1 MAVVS
6 SNTPDLRRLLV
17 SSPGPVTPEMS
28 MLQAWELS
36 HLRDSAGMTAEIQAA
51 LVIADGRLVGWLPLS
66 AWVQLSV
73 AGDSLADT
81 PVAAVMVP
89 PVAVLRPADLVDVNT
104 LVRRFQD
111 HRVSALPVVDESEQ
125 VLGWLPQ
132 SHLLAMIDSLGQT
145 HQVSTLQQRVTQL
158 QLQQREIR
166 FLQAL
171 TQKVA
176 AADDFEVAL
185 EVVLGYLCELTRWD
199 CGEIWLPTADGQ
211 HLRAG
216 SICCYSPDD
225 IQGFRQASTQI
236 TFAPDQ
242 SLPGRV
248 WSRCQPEWIADISGT
263 VPGEFL
269 RLQPALNDG
278 IRAALGVPILAD
290 QQVVAV
296 LVLLSRQVQ
305 TLDAALL
312 ELLTSLAVHL
322 GQAIQRKQMEAELR
336 RSEAT
341 NRAILQAL
349 PDLLLRM
356 NRDGT
361 YLGMLSGGS
370 VKVILPPQ
378 EISSPS
384 IYDSLPQDVA
394 DQRIAYVHQA
404 LETGQMQQYE
414 QVFQLDGQTYYEEV
428 RIVPLTG
435 EEVLVIVRDIC
446 DRKATEQA
454 LLQSEQRFRSMFEYH
469 DSVMLLIDPDS
480 QQIVDV
486 NQAAVAFYGYTHE
499 SLTQLTLAE
508 LNQLPQDKIR
518 QMLQQAKANERNA
531 FIVPHRLADGTLR
544 WVENHSSAIEY
555 QAQELLFCII
565 HDVTDRLDAEIA
577 LHQLNQD
584 LEKRVQQRTAAL
596 QQSQARYQAV
606 VEDQTE
612 LICRFLVDGTL
623 TFANAAYCRYF
634 QLPAAQIIGKSIW
647 QLIPE
652 ANRSLVARHL
662 YALSQDNTMST
673 YETQTILPA
682 GHIVWQLWTHRA
694 IFDSQGHL
702 LEYQAVGRDITE
714 RKQAE
719 MALKESEMKLRLFID
734 HAPAAVAMFDGQ
746 MCYIAVSDRWR
757 RDYCL
762 GERPLIGQCHYDI
775 FPDMPQRWHQIHQR
789 CLAGAVEIC
798 EEDPWPRTDG
808 SLSWLRWEVR
818 PWHRADG
825 TIGGLVMLTENI
837 SDRKRAAEELRQT
850 NAALERATRLKDE
863 FLANMSHE
871 LRTPLNA
878 ILGLSEVLQEHVYG
892 PLNQRQTKAIT
903 TIEHSGRHLLELIN
917 DILDLSKIEAGKFEL
932 QPAEVSV
939 RRLCEASLEVVQ
951 PMAARKAIGLNVDRA
966 DAIDCIWA
974 DERRLRQVLINLL
987 TNAIKFTPDGGQV
1000 TLSIS
1005 WAETD
1010 LPMVSPAANQ
1020 LASATDAPAT
1030 SASTETAPF
1039 PAEVTPSSHP
1049 MIEFAVTD
1057 TGIGIAPEH
1066 VDRLFKAFVQID
1078 SRLNRQY
1085 SGTGLGLAL
1094 VKRIAEL
1101 HGGDVAVTSQVGAGS
1116 CFTVRLPQPSL
1127 ASADTVAANGNMRL
1141 STVPSSSGHPEPTT
1155 DSPRPSNLQDQ
1166 GHGRAASRRHH
1177 LTILLSHDSDATA
1190 DTWGDYLMDKGYG
1203 VIKATDG
1210 ETTLALARVHRP
1222 DVILMDIPTLGNSE
1236 VEVIGQIR
1244 QEPELQTALIVALV
1258 AMPMAAEQQ
1267 HRLEAEVDAYLTK
1280 PVRLRHLIETL
1291 QHLVTSSYRS
1301 EIS

>member
-1 MAVVS
+1 
-6 SNTPDLRRLLV
+6 
-17 SSPGPVTPEMS
+17 
-28 MLQAWELS
+28 MLQAWHLS
-36 HLRDSAGMTAEIQAA
+36 RLDDAAGMTAEIQAA
-51 LVIADGRLVGWLPLS
+51 LVVADGRLVGWVPLS
-66 AWVQLSV
+66 TWVQLSL
-73 AGDSLADT
+73 AGDSLANT

-89 PVAVLRPADLVDVNT
+89 PVAVLSLADLSDVNT
-104 LVRRFQD
+104 LVQRFQA
-111 HRVSALPVVDESEQ
+111 HRVSALPVVDEHGQ
-125 VLGWLPQ
+125 VLGWFPQ
-132 SHLLAMIDSLGQT
+132 SQLLTLIDAPGQA
-145 HQVSTLQQRVTQL
+145 HQLSMLQQHIA
-158 QLQQREIR
+158 QLQQQQCEIR

-199 CGEIWLPTADGQ
+199 CAEIWLPTADGQ

-225 IQGFRQASTQI
+225 IQAFRQASTQI

-242 SLPGRV
+242 GLPGRV
-248 WSRCQPEWIADISGT
+248 WSRCQSEWIVDIAQT
-263 VPGEFL
+263 APGEFL
-269 RLQPALNDG
+269 RLQPALTDG

-296 LVLLSRQVQ
+296 LVLLSQQVQ
-305 TLDAALL
+305 TADAALL

-322 GQAIQRKQMEAELR
+322 GQTIQRKQIEADLR

-356 NRDGT
+356 DRKGT
-361 YLGMLSGGS
+361 YLGLLSRGS
-370 VKVILPPQ
+370 VNLILPP
-378 EISSPS
+378 EDIPFATV
-384 IYDSLPQDVA
+384 YETLPQDIA
-394 DQRIAYVHQA
+394 DQRVTSTGQA
-404 LETGQMQQYE
+404 LDTGEMQQYE
-414 QVFQLDGQTYYEEV
+414 QVFQHEGQTYYEEV

-435 EEVLVIVRDIC
+435 DEVLVIVRDIC
-446 DRKATEQA
+446 DRKAAEQA
-454 LLQSEQRFRSMFEYH
+454 LLQSEQRFRNMFEHH
-469 DSVMLLIDPDS
+469 DSVMLLVDPDS
-480 QQIVDV
+480 QQIVDA
-486 NQAAVAFYGYTHE
+486 NQAAVAFYGYPQEHLTH
-499 SLTQLTLAE
+499 LTIAE

-518 QMLQQAKANERNA
+518 QMLQRAKVNQSNA
-531 FIVPHRLADGTLR
+531 FIVPHRLANGTLR

-565 HDVTDRLDAEIA
+565 HDITDRLDAEIA

-584 LEKRVQQRTAAL
+584 LEKRVKERTAAL

-634 QLPAAQIIGKSIW
+634 QLTYEQIIGQSIW

-652 ANRSLVARHL
+652 ANRALVARHL
-662 YALSQDNTMST
+662 YALSCDNTMAT
-673 YETQTILPA
+673 YETQTILPD

-714 RKQAE
+714 RKHAE
-719 MALKESEMKLRLFID
+719 MALKESEMKLR
-734 HAPAAVAMFDGQ
+734 
-746 MCYIAVSDRWR
+746 
-757 RDYCL
+757 
-762 GERPLIGQCHYDI
+762 
-775 FPDMPQRWHQIHQR
+775 
-789 CLAGAVEIC
+789 
-798 EEDPWPRTDG
+798 
-808 SLSWLRWEVR
+808 
-818 PWHRADG
+818 
-825 TIGGLVMLTENI
+825 
-837 SDRKRAAEELRQT
+837 QT
-850 NAALERATRLKDE
+850 NAALAQATRLKDE

-892 PLNQRQTKAIT
+892 PLNQRQARAIG

-917 DILDLSKIEAGKFEL
+917 DILDLSKIEAGKFDL
-932 QPAEVSV
+932 QLADVSV

-951 PMAARKAIGLNVDRA
+951 PMAARKAIGLTVDIA
-966 DAIDCIWA
+966 DTVDCIWA

-1000 TLSIS
+1000 TLSIN
-1005 WAETD
+1005 WIAAD
-1010 LPMVSPAANQ
+1010 LPVMSPGVSQPSSDTDIASVAGTASSPAIM
-1020 LASATDAPAT
+1020 P
-1030 SASTETAPF
+1030 TA
-1039 PAEVTPSSHP
+1039 EQR
-1049 MIEFAVTD
+1049 IEFTVTD
-1057 TGIGIAPEH
+1057 TGIGIAPED
-1066 VDRLFKAFVQID
+1066 VDRLFQAFVQID

-1101 HGGDVAVTSQVGAGS
+1101 HGGDVTVTSQVGEGS
-1116 CFTVRLPQPSL
+1116 RFTVQLPQPPLTSIMGMAA
-1127 ASADTVAANGNMRL
+1127 ASGDRPLNPTSSQLECPGLMP
-1141 STVPSSSGHPEPTT
+1141 TGPGPSNSQGQG
-1155 DSPRPSNLQDQ
+1155 DRRPS
-1166 GHGRAASRRHH
+1166 SRRHH
-1177 LTILLSHDSDATA
+1177 ATILLSHDSDANA
-1190 DTWGDYLMDKGYG
+1190 DTLGDYLVDKGYA
-1203 VIKATDG
+1203 VVKATNR
-1210 ETTLALARVHRP
+1210 ETTLALARVHQP
-1222 DVILMDIPTLGNSE
+1222 DIILIDIPTPSNNELK
-1236 VEVIGQIR
+1236 VIGCIR
-1244 QEPELQTALIVALV
+1244 QEPELKTVLIVALV

-1267 HRLEAEVDAYLTK
+1267 HYLQAEADAYLTK

-1291 QHLVTSSYRS
+1291 QHLMTSSS
-1301 EIS
+1301 H